1 MMGKQ
6 LTILYSNKFHYF
18 RGGAE
23 SVYLNTAHIM
33 ERYGHR
39 PVFFSMHHP
48 QNLPCETK
56 DYFLPY
62 VELNTNGHTMKDQM
76 KTAGRILYSFE
87 AKRLLS
93 QLLDQYP
100 VDIAHL
106 HNIYHHISP
115 SILSVLRKRK
125 VPVVMTLHD
134 YKMVCASYHL
144 LQDHIKPC
152 EACRGGRYFMA
163 IQNRCVKKSL
173 LKTLL
178 STMEMYFHHRVL
190 DIYNE
195 VDIFIAPSRF
205 LKDKLSAM
213 GFRKEILH
221 LPNYI
226 DSEKFQV
233 FEGNVQDEN
242 KERSVVYF
250 GRLSPEKGLIT
261 LLEAVK
267 MLQSR
272 GMNNITF
279 KIIGDGP
286 MRTTLESRVQGR
298 GLHNILFLGY
308 KTGEELKAEIRKSLF
323 AILPSQCYENYP
335 MSVIEAF
342 ALGKP
347 VIGSRIGGIPELI
360 KNNVTGLTFEPGNA
374 EDLCARIEY
383 LISHPAGI
391 SEMGKNARMFA
402 EQELNA
408 QKYYERL
415 MEIYERVLRY
425 KHQGGAYSQ
434 QRL

>member
-1 MMGKQ
+1 MPGKQ
-6 LTILYSNKFHYF
+6 LTILHSNKFHYF

-23 SVYLNTAHIM
+23 TVYLNTARIM
-33 ERYGHR
+33 ESYGHR
-39 PVFFSMHHP
+39 SVFFSMHHP
-48 QNLPCETK
+48 QNLPCDTK

-62 VELNTNGHTMKDQM
+62 VELNTNGHSVKNQM

-125 VPVVMTLHD
+125 IPVVMTLHD

-144 LQDHIKPC
+144 LLDHIKPC

-173 LKTLL
+173 VKTLL
-178 STMEMYFHHRVL
+178 STMEMYFHHKAL
-190 DIYNE
+190 DIYDM

-205 LKDKLSAM
+205 LKDKLFDM
-213 GFRKEILH
+213 GFRKEMWY

-233 FEGNVQDEN
+233 FKGDAQDEN
-242 KERSVVYF
+242 NEKSVVYF

-261 LLEAVK
+261 LLEAIK
-267 MLQSR
+267 MLRSR
-272 GMNNITF
+272 GMNNIAF

-286 MRTTLESRVQGR
+286 MRTFLESKVQGQ
-298 GLHNILFLGY
+298 GLHGIRLLGY
-308 KTGEELKAEIRKSLF
+308 KAGEELKDEIRKSLF
-323 AILPSQCYENYP
+323 AVLPSRCYENNP

-347 VIGSRIGGIPELI
+347 VIGSRIGGIPELV
-360 KNNVTGLTFEPGNA
+360 KDNVTGLTFEPGNA
-374 EDLCARIEY
+374 DDLRSGIEY
-383 LISHPAGI
+383 LISHPARTG
-391 SEMGKNARMFA
+391 EMGKNARMFV

-408 QKYYERL
+408 RKYYEGL
-415 MEIYERVLRY
+415 MEIYERALHHN
-425 KHQGGAYSQ
+425 KHKRQ
-434 QRL
+434 